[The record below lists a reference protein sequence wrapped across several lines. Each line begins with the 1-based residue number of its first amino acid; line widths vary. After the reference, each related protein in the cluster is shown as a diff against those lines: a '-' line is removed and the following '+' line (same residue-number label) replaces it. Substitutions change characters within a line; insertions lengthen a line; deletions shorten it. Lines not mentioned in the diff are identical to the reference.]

1 MTEGSGGRHAAMS
14 VTIGHAPVAHHEAH
28 IVWGGQPGRLEA
40 MQGPNIINVPEGV
53 VLDTF
58 DDAPG
63 TNGTRHLDAV
73 VSGGDPGRLVAMQGP
88 NVIDV
93 PEAACKTPSTDPD
106 TAWSWPRLHRAGR
119 PRSAAPTSGPP
130 ASRTRSASSR
140 AGSSA
145 RGALRSIS
153 WTRGVAPDPTRFAE
167 PHPVRMSE

>member
-1 MTEGSGGRHAAMS
+1 MHLAMTEGSGGRHATLS

-93 PEAACKTPSTDPD
+93 PEGGLQDAFD
-106 TAWSWPRLHRAGR
+106 R
-119 PRSAAPTSGPP
+119 PGHGVVVAEAAPRWEAEISRSDVGPARLENAVGFEPSGFI
-130 ASRTRSASSR
+130 RTRGIAIDQLDAWRR
-140 AGSSA
+140 A
-145 RGALRSIS
+145 
-153 WTRGVAPDPTRFAE
+153 
-167 PHPVRMSE
+167 